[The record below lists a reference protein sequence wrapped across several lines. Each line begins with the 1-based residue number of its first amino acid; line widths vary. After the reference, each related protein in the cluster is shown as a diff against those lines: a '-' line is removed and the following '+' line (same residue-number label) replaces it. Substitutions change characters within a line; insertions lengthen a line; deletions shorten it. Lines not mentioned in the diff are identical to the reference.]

1 MIKVIKGNQIIII
14 VIAIMLV
21 TVGYLNFNMEEHNQD
36 YVATSSNESVKEGI
50 GDAKLVNSD
59 STVDEFA
66 YTEAL
71 VENASELASNDV
83 IVTNSSNEIE
93 KEGENS
99 QEKNENESNE
109 DDYFTA
115 SRLERENMYSQM
127 LETYK
132 KMCES
137 SSVSAEQKA
146 IANKEITNIT
156 NTKNAIMISENLIKT
171 KGFKDVVI
179 FVNNDSVNIVV
190 KSEELSKEQV
200 AQLQNIISREIGADI
215 QNIHISN
222 K

>member
-1 MIKVIKGNQIIII
+1 MIKVLKGNQIIII

-21 TVGYLNFNMEEHNQD
+21 TVGYLNYSTNLEEKD
-36 YVATSSNESVKEGI
+36 YVAVSSNESIKEGI

-59 STVDEFA
+59 STVDEYA

-71 VENASELASNDV
+71 VENETKESDGDAIL
-83 IVTNSSNEIE
+83 TNS
-93 KEGENS
+93 
-99 QEKNENESNE
+99 ENEKIAINQNE
-109 DDYFTA
+109 LENKDIADDYFA
-115 SRLERENMYSQM
+115 SSRLERENMYSQM

-146 IANKEITNIT
+146 IASNEITKIT

-171 KGFKDVVI
+171 KGFEDVVV
-179 FVNNDSVNIVV
+179 FVNNDSINVVV

-200 AQLQNIISREIGADI
+200 AQLQNIISREMEVNI